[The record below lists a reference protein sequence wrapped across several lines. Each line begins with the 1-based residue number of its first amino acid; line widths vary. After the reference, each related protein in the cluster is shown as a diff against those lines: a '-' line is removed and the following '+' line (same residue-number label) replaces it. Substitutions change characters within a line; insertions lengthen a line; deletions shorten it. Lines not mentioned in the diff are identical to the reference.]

1 MPVTLKNIGKKLK
14 GFELKGLNFNVGD
27 GEYFVLLGPSGSG
40 KTKTIE
46 MIAGLVKP
54 DSGLISGVAGKNIG
68 FIYQDYMLFPHMSVF
83 ENISFGLKV
92 RKFQADIIKKAVTAA
107 AEMFDIAH
115 LLDKNATNLSGG
127 EKQRVAIARA
137 TVISPDIYIL
147 DEPTSALD
155 RNLKVKTESLFRDLH
170 QNTKK
175 IFIHVTHD
183 FEIALAL
190 GDRIAIIFNGEI
202 VQIGPPDEIFTSP
215 ASKEIADFLG
225 YRNVLKGRIDNNIFR
240 LNGVSIAVPEKEASL
255 AYVAIRSDDIFLSEK
270 KISSSARNSF
280 YGVVERIVHKSSFV
294 EIILDISFNLTVD
307 ITRKSLLEMGI
318 KKGDK
323 LWATFKV
330 SSIKVFKH

>member
-14 GFELKGLNFNVGD
+14 GFELKDLSFNIGE

-54 DSGLISGVAGKNIG
+54 DSGLISGVAGKNMG

-92 RKFQADIIKKAVTAA
+92 RKFPADEIKKVVNGA
-107 AEMFDIAH
+107 AEMFDISH
-115 LLDKNATNLSGG
+115 LLDKNVKNLSGG

-155 RNLKVKTESLFRDLH
+155 RNLKVKTESLFRNLH
-170 QNTKK
+170 HDTKK

-202 VQIGPPDEIFTSP
+202 VQTGSPDEIFSTP
-215 ASKEIADFLG
+215 ASKEIADFIG
-225 YRNVLKGRIDNNIFR
+225 YRNVIKGRIDNNIFS
-240 LNGVSIAVPEKEASL
+240 LNGVSITVPEEEASL
-255 AYVAIRSDDIFLSEK
+255 AYIAIRPDDIFLSKK

-280 YGVVERIVHKSSFV
+280 CGVVTGIIHKPSSI
-294 EIILDISFNLTVD
+294 EIILDIGFRLTVN